1 VLNTQRSR
9 NGNVGLKD
17 ATATRL
23 DETAQ
28 LAEASISWLGS
39 WMDFL
44 AEIIEKKRARLA
56 SNQAATSLAELRSRA
71 IDARLQ
77 RKPHAFLGG
86 LIESPGLSIIAEIKR
101 ASPSRGA
108 INVEINPAD
117 VAQAYERG
125 GAVAISVLTEEDYF
139 QGSLDDLRSVRA
151 VTPLPLLRK
160 DFMVEEFQI
169 YEAAAAG
176 ADAILLIVAALDDTA
191 LGQLR
196 AIAEDELGMEALI
209 EVHTEDELQRAVQ
222 CGATLIGV
230 NNRNLRTFEVS
241 LETSERL
248 IQQAP
253 CDVVCISESGLR
265 TREDLRRLREL
276 GFQGF
281 LIGEMLMRADNPE
294 QALRD
299 LLGEVHH

>member
-1 VLNTQRSR
+1 
-9 NGNVGLKD
+9 
-17 ATATRL
+17 
-23 DETAQ
+23 
-28 LAEASISWLGS
+28 
-39 WMDFL
+39 MDFL